1 MKYILL
7 IIIGVLLYQSP
18 DARNFTAQQLT
29 NLAEFL
35 RPNAQGQQP
44 QQPPH
49 IYY

>member
-18 DARNFTAQQLT
+18 DARNCTAQQLT
-29 NLAEFL
+29 NLAELL
-35 RPNAQGQQP
+35 RP
-44 QQPPH
+44 QPPTPTH

>member
-18 DARNFTAQQLT
+18 NARNFSAQQLT

-35 RPNAQGQQP
+35 RPQP
-44 QQPPH
+44 QPTH
-49 IYY
+49 VYY

>member
-29 NLAEFL
+29 NLAELL
-35 RPNAQGQQP
+35 RSEPQP
-44 QQPPH
+44 TPQH

>member
-29 NLAEFL
+29 NLAELL
-35 RPNAQGQQP
+35 RPNAQGQEP
-44 QQPPH
+44 QPPH

>member
-29 NLAEFL
+29 DFAEL
-35 RPNAQGQQP
+35 LTTHPTQTND
-44 QQPPH
+44 
-49 IYY
+49 